1 MKQTSMTIRQEV
13 PADYRAVESLVRD
26 AFWNVYRPGCMEH
39 FVLHCLRQDPA
50 FVPKLALVL
59 EQGGQLVGQFAA
71 VRADAA
77 LDDGSVLP
85 VLNVG
90 PLCIAPEMQRQGLGR
105 LLLDTA
111 LQKAAERGFGAA
123 VLEGDPAFYGPSGFV
138 PGKAAGIRY
147 ADDPEADY
155 FLVKEL
161 RPGGIFCLPDPPAG
175 ICGLRSAVP
184 GKINKRCRT
193 GIPLRGSALRF
204 SKHQL
209 HQQHIA
215 QGAARHAEQRFVL
228 PLVQG
233 HRHQQSNGLRDAVA
247 ARKRSDAFQAVN
259 DQHAEDGGGQHP
271 AQIPHHLGR
280 LLVFGRKHH
289 ERQKAGDHGG
299 GGAHRNGQA
308 HLKCGHAPTS
318 SFFFSA
324 SGSVPSAFSM
334 GLRRASS
341 STKMQP
347 MDGSRKLPEPKMA
360 RHTSGAARPMKA
372 L

>member
-50 FVPKLALVL
+50 FVPDLALVL
-59 EQGGQLVGQFAA
+59 EQGGQLIGQFAA

-77 LDDGSVLP
+77 LVDGSVLP

-138 PGKAAGIRY
+138 PGKTVGQNKGCPLCRRPGGRLFSGKGTAARLPAGKTRY
-147 ADDPEADY
+147 LP
-155 FLVKEL
+155 

-204 SKHQL
+204 SEHQKHDVPGMLQCNRNG
-209 HQQHIA
+209 IYKNCSKYCSV
-215 QGAARHAEQRFVL
+215 EQR
-228 PLVQG
+228 
-233 HRHQQSNGLRDAVA
+233 
-247 ARKRSDAFQAVN
+247 
-259 DQHAEDGGGQHP
+259 
-271 AQIPHHLGR
+271 
-280 LLVFGRKHH
+280 
-289 ERQKAGDHGG
+289 
-299 GGAHRNGQA
+299 
-308 HLKCGHAPTS
+308 TS
-318 SFFFSA
+318 ILS
-324 SGSVPSAFSM
+324 
-334 GLRRASS
+334 RASS
-341 STKMQP
+341 
-347 MDGSRKLPEPKMA
+347 LCLA
-360 RHTSGAARPMKA
+360 FW
-372 L
+372 

>member
-50 FVPKLALVL
+50 FVPDLALVL
-59 EQGGQLVGQFAA
+59 EQDGRLIGQFAA

-138 PGKAAGIRY
+138 PGKTVGIRY

-161 RPGGIFCLPDPPAG
+161 R
-175 ICGLRSAVP
+175 
-184 GKINKRCRT
+184 
-193 GIPLRGSALRF
+193 
-204 SKHQL
+204 H
-209 HQQHIA
+209 
-215 QGAARHAEQRFVL
+215 
-228 PLVQG
+228 
-233 HRHQQSNGLRDAVA
+233 
-247 ARKRSDAFQAVN
+247 
-259 DQHAEDGGGQHP
+259 
-271 AQIPHHLGR
+271 
-280 LLVFGRKHH
+280 
-289 ERQKAGDHGG
+289 
-299 GGAHRNGQA
+299 
-308 HLKCGHAPTS
+308 
-318 SFFFSA
+318 
-324 SGSVPSAFSM
+324 
-334 GLRRASS
+334 
-341 STKMQP
+341 
-347 MDGSRKLPEPKMA
+347 
-360 RHTSGAARPMKA
+360 
-372 L
+372 

>member
-1 MKQTSMTIRQEV
+1 MKQKSMTIRQEV

-50 FVPKLALVL
+50 FVPELALVL

-123 VLEGDPAFYGPSGFV
+123 VLEGGL
-138 PGKAAGIRY
+138 RY

-161 RPGGIFCLPDPPAG
+161 RPGFLQGKHGIYRDPAG
-175 ICGLRSAVP
+175 YFVCLTRPQEFVD
-184 GKINKRCRT
+184 
-193 GIPLRGSALRF
+193 F
-204 SKHQL
+204 E
-209 HQQHIA
+209 A
-215 QGAARHAEQRFVL
+215 QF
-228 PLVQG
+228 
-233 HRHQQSNGLRDAVA
+233 
-247 ARKRSDAFQAVN
+247 
-259 DQHAEDGGGQHP
+259 P
-271 AQIPHHLGR
+271 A
-280 LLVFGRKHH
+280 K
-289 ERQKAGDHGG
+289 
-299 GGAHRNGQA
+299 
-308 HLKCGHAPTS
+308 
-318 SFFFSA
+318 
-324 SGSVPSAFSM
+324 
-334 GLRRASS
+334 
-341 STKMQP
+341 
-347 MDGSRKLPEPKMA
+347 
-360 RHTSGAARPMKA
+360 
-372 L
+372 